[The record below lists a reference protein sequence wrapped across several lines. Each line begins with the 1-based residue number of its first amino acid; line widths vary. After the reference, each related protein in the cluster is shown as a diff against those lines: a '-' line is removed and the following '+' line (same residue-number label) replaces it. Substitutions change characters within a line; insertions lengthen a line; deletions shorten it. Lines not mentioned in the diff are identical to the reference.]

1 MLRRRSLRHAGGRLA
16 LLAVLLQFA
25 LSFAHI
31 HPSDIFPY
39 GHPVAQGLGVDQ
51 IVAPQPG
58 SSPVQRDRTG
68 PSDQA
73 CAICANMALAASI
86 VLPNPVGLPPPPAL
100 PSRTHDRAAPIPPLA
115 AEFLLFQTRAPPTA

>member
-39 GHPVAQGLGVDQ
+39 GQPIAQGLGVDR

-58 SSPVQRDRTG
+58 SSPIQHDRTG

-86 VLPNPVGLPPPPAL
+86 VLPNPVGLPPPPTL
-100 PSRTHDRAAPIPPLA
+100 PSRTHDRAAPIPPPV

>member
-1 MLRRRSLRHAGGRLA
+1 MLQRRSLRHAGGRLA
-16 LLAVLLQFA
+16 LFAVLLQFA

-39 GHPVAQGLGVDQ
+39 GQPVAQGLGVDR

-58 SSPVQRDRTG
+58 SSPIKHDTTG

-73 CAICANMALAASI
+73 CAICANMALAASTA
-86 VLPNPVGLPPPPAL
+86 LPNPVVLPPPPAL
-100 PSRTHDRAAPIPPLA
+100 PSRTHDRAAPIPPVA
-115 AEFLLFQTRAPPTA
+115 AEFLLFQTRAPPAA